1 MTGPE
6 GGESSD
12 PSRVLDPDGA
22 FASDWLRA
30 KSVAPM
36 PVGAN
41 IDAALTRRIQ
51 AGCRAVG
58 ASHLLATG
66 LADATAATSR
76 LPADADFTGLR
87 PPLLL
92 RTPDARGAVLFPEEG
107 YALIAGTTAFMASA
121 VSEGTDSARARFGR
135 HARSLRER
143 HPSLAPVA
151 ASYPPGDRAW
161 SRLGDVDPAS
171 ATAQQ
176 LALLEAFTEAGTCG
190 APDFAHGWWDARRA
204 SQTNGE
210 RVRGALGDLL
220 DEVFMILE
228 EYSVDPD
235 LAEPGDLD
243 DAGLRSAVCATWEAF
258 RRRTTDWSRP

>member
-6 GGESSD
+6 GGESSGD
-12 PSRVLDPDGA
+12 PSRVLDPDGTLTS
-22 FASDWLRA
+22 FWLRA
-30 KSVAPM
+30 KSVAPI

-41 IDAALTRRIQ
+41 IDAALARRIQ
-51 AGCRAVG
+51 AGCRAEG
-58 ASHLLATG
+58 ASHLLA
-66 LADATAATSR
+66 DAPGATSR
-76 LPADADFTGLR
+76 VPADADFTGLR

-92 RTPDARGAVLFPEEG
+92 RTPDAQGAVLFPEEG

-121 VSEGTDSARARFGR
+121 VSEGTDTARARFGR
-135 HARSLRER
+135 YARTLQER

-151 ASYPPGDRAW
+151 ASHPPGDRAW
-161 SRLGDVDPAS
+161 PRLGDVDPAN

-190 APDFAHGWWDARRA
+190 APEFAHGWWDARRA

-243 DAGLRSAVCATWEAF
+243 DAGLRTAVRATWEAF